1 MTIGLL
7 SNLFGSAYKT
17 PSANSGCGCS
27 GNTGGSSGGSK
38 SFGGGLLDLKG
49 GLLGAKSNLINNLLG
64 GIGGGSTGVGQGS
77 SNCGNYGGQGGSSC
91 GGYGGSAGSSSSNG
105 LGSAVGGL
113 ASGVHQFAE
122 KAISA
127 TGLGGA
133 FAPIDDAIIHPLL
146 WDPISKATGVDV
158 SKHPEGI
165 KDVSNPLG
173 VERK

>member
-7 SNLFGSAYKT
+7 SSLFGSNK
-17 PSANSGCGCS
+17 SAPQPTSSCGCS
-27 GNTGGSSGGSK
+27 ENSGSKNESSRSK
-38 SFGGGLLDLKG
+38 SFGGGLLDSKS
-49 GLLGAKSNLINNLLG
+49 GLLGAKSNLISGLLG
-64 GIGGGSTGVGQGS
+64 GIGGGSSSDSHGS
-77 SNCGNYGGQGGSSC
+77 YGNQGGSSN
-91 GGYGGSAGSSSSNG
+91 GSYGGAGSSSSNG

-127 TGLGGA
+127 TGLGSA
-133 FAPIDDAIIHPLL
+133 FAPIDDAVIHPLL

-158 SKHPEGI
+158 SKHPEGV

-173 VERK
+173 AKRK